1 MQDNLKKLYS
11 PLSLL
16 GISLFIIT
24 LIPINHVDFFI
35 YLTVAQ
41 LLFVPLLLQ
50 CIVELKTSEKVIIA
64 IGMLGVTLVA
74 FNINEVLSITGAGL
88 YLVATAMISWIGMR
102 RFLQRG
108 FTNTAEIV
116 IDIGMMYL
124 VIGGV
129 WFFAYIAGIDT
140 GFTPLITWLTAIHFH
155 YSAFLFCI
163 SVGVIG
169 RITTS
174 KLYKPIVV
182 VIASGPILMAI
193 GITLSTTIE
202 IISAILYII
211 AIYVLFLVT
220 LRTKFYR
227 LQGIMIRLSIAAVC
241 FSILWSVLY
250 AYGNFTGQSIVDIP
264 DMLAFHGFTNCLFFG
279 GFTIVGWLI
288 YTPTTKQCS
297 FTFPASQIRGQLKT
311 KNEPYQGLV
320 DDMSDFVS
328 TEKMHKAI
336 KHFYEHTNEYRLF
349 ASVRWQPWFWP
360 FALIYK
366 GISTLTQQ
374 INLPLSSRKMEMT
387 GKIVTVDATTDGREK
402 PRAWIRTINEKT
414 VFTAIYSKHTTE
426 HTYMNIAL
434 PLPFSTMIGIL
445 YLHVED
451 GKLYLT
457 TQAAGDAGI
466 YLAFHKFII
475 KLPLSEHFT
484 IQATTETQLTAL
496 HEMKIFG
503 LKFLKIKYDIQKAK
517 TNDLKWH

>member
-1 MQDNLKKLYS
+1 MQDSLKRLCS
-11 PLSLL
+11 PVSLF

-24 LIPINHVDFFI
+24 LLLNNQVDFFM

-41 LLFVPLLLQ
+41 LLFIPLLLQ
-50 CIVELKTSEKVIIA
+50 CIVTLKTVEKVIIV
-64 IGMLGVTLVA
+64 IGMLGVTLTA
-74 FNINEVLSITGAGL
+74 FNINEVFSIFGAGF
-88 YLVATAMISWIGMR
+88 YLASTAMISWIGMR

-116 IDIGMMYL
+116 IDIGLMYL

-163 SVGVIG
+163 SVGLIG
-169 RITTS
+169 RITTIR
-174 KLYKPIVV
+174 LYKPIVV

-202 IISAILYII
+202 IVAAILYIL
-211 AIYVLFLVT
+211 AIYVLLFVT
-220 LRTKFYR
+220 LRTKFYN

-264 DMLAFHGFTNCLFFG
+264 NMLAFHGFTNCLFFG

-288 YTPTTKQCS
+288 YTPPTNQSS
-297 FTFPASQIRGQLKT
+297 FTFPVSKIRGKLKT
-311 KNEPYQGLV
+311 KHEPYPGLV

-328 TEKMHKAI
+328 PKQVPKLIT
-336 KHFYEHTNEYRLF
+336 HFYEHTNEYRLF
-349 ASVRWQPWFWP
+349 ARVRWLPWFCP
-360 FALIYK
+360 FALFYK

-374 INLPLSSRKMEMT
+374 INLPLSSRKLEMT
-387 GKIVTVDATTDGREK
+387 GKIDTVDATMDGREK
-402 PRAWIRTINEKT
+402 PRAWIRTIKEKT
-414 VFTAIYSKHTTE
+414 VFTAIYSKHTSDN
-426 HTYMNIAL
+426 TYMNIAL

-451 GKLYLT
+451 GKLHLT
-457 TQAAGDAGI
+457 TQATGDAGI
-466 YLAFHKFII
+466 YLALRKGII

-484 IQATTETQLTAL
+484 IQAMTETQLTAV

-503 LKFLKIKYDIQKAK
+503 LKFLKIEYDIEKAK
-517 TNDLKWH
+517 Q

>member
-1 MQDNLKKLYS
+1 MQDNLKRLCS
-11 PLSLL
+11 PLSLF
-16 GISLFIIT
+16 GISLFVIT
-24 LIPINHVDFFI
+24 MITNKQVDFFI
-35 YLTVAQ
+35 YLTAAQ

-50 CIVELKTSEKVIIA
+50 CIVELKTFEKVILA
-64 IGMLGVTLVA
+64 IGMLGVTVVA

-116 IDIGMMYL
+116 IDIGLMYL

-140 GFTPLITWLTAIHFH
+140 GFTPLITWLTSIHFH

-163 SVGVIG
+163 SLGLIG
-169 RITTS
+169 RVTTS

-193 GITLSTTIE
+193 GITLSTAIE

-211 AIYVLFLVT
+211 AIYILFFVT
-220 LRTKFYR
+220 LRTKYYR
-227 LQGIMIRLSIAAVC
+227 LQGVMIRLSIAAVC
-241 FSILWSVLY
+241 FSILWSFLY
-250 AYGNFTGQSIVDIP
+250 AYGNFTRQSIVDIP

-288 YTPTTKQCS
+288 YTPATNQNS
-297 FTFPASQIRGQLKT
+297 FTFPISQIRGQLKT
-311 KNEPYQGLV
+311 KNEPYPGLV
-320 DDMSDFVS
+320 DDMSEFVS
-328 TEKMHKAI
+328 TDQLHKAI
-336 KHFYEHTNEYRLF
+336 THFYEHTNEYRLF
-349 ASVRWQPWFWP
+349 ARVRWQLWFWP
-360 FALIYK
+360 FAFFYK
-366 GISTLTQQ
+366 GISRLTQQ
-374 INLPLSSRKMEMT
+374 INLPLSNQKTEMT
-387 GKIVTVDATTDGREK
+387 GKIVTVDATIDGREK
-402 PRAWIRTINEKT
+402 PRAWIRTIDEKT
-414 VFTAIYSKHTTE
+414 VFTAIYSKHTAD

-451 GKLYLT
+451 DKLHLT
-457 TQAAGDAGI
+457 TQAAGDSGI
-466 YLAFHKFII
+466 YLAFSKYLF
-475 KLPLSEHFT
+475 KLPLTEHFT
-484 IQATTETQLTAL
+484 IQATTETELTAL

-503 LKFLKIKYDIQKAK
+503 LKFLKIEYDIQKV
-517 TNDLKWH
+517 TTFES